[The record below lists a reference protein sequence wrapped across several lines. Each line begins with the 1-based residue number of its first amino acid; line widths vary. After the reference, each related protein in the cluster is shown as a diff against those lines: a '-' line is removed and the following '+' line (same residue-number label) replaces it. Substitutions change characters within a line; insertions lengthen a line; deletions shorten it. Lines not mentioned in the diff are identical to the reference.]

1 MARLIFGK
9 SVKGASHIRSGMP
22 CQDSF
27 RIEEISPDL
36 SIIAVADG
44 HGSDKS
50 PKSKN
55 GSTIAVNVFCSV
67 MNNYLQNYADSLD
80 DLVTYLNRD
89 GELKFAQEICEE
101 WQRRVRES
109 ITNLKRKSPWMK
121 TGMSGGKMFTGSTGL
136 RSWGC

>member
-1 MARLIFGK
+1 MARLIYGK
-9 SVKGASHIRSGMP
+9 SVKGASHVRSGMP

-36 SIIAVADG
+36 SIVAVADG
-44 HGSDKS
+44 HGSEKS

-67 MNNYLQNYADSLD
+67 MGNYMQNYADSLD

-89 GELKFAQEICEE
+89 GA
-101 WQRRVRES
+101 
-109 ITNLKRKSPWMK
+109 
-121 TGMSGGKMFTGSTGL
+121 L
-136 RSWGC
+136 RFSQV